1 MLPLVIGDLYV
12 IGGLGWM
19 GFLGQ
24 VDEKNELPWWKE
36 LQFVLLWPVFGAVVL
51 LIALY
56 NVIFKKECNAD
67 TSDRT

>member
-1 MLPLVIGDLYV
+1 MLPLVIGYLYAMGA
-12 IGGLGWM
+12 IGWW
-19 GFLGQ
+19 GFLWW
-24 VDEKNELPWWKE
+24 VDKKKELPWWKE

-67 TSDRT
+67 TSDHT